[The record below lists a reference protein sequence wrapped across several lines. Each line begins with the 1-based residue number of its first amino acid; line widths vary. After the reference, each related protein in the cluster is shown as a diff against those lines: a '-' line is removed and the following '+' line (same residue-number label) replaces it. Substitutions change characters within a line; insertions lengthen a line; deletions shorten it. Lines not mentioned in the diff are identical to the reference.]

1 MEVENNCSRLQL
13 CSISLVYT
21 SIWSYSIFAMIQSFN
36 QDSIHMRLPFYVTM
50 SLLYESLHGIILI
63 GMIPYIKRIGSRYT
77 TIYTISST
85 MCNGALALWG
95 GNQIFIMSKKEDPPE
110 DIYNCA
116 IILFSIQCFLGGI
129 YMMLSIASVTT
140 GIHMYFMKKRQNI
153 YETIYND
160 TV

>member
-1 MEVENNCSRLQL
+1 MEVQKNCSKLQL

-21 SIWSYSIFAMIQSFN
+21 SIWSYSVFAIVQSFN
-36 QDSIHMRLPFYVTM
+36 EDSQHMRLPFYITM
-50 SLLYESLHGIILI
+50 SLFYETLHGIILI

-85 MCNGALALWG
+85 MCNGTLALWG
-95 GNQIFIMSKKEDPPE
+95 GNQIFIMSKKEDPSE
-110 DIYNCA
+110 DVYNCA
-116 IILFSIQCFLGGI
+116 IILFSIQCFIGTI

-140 GIHMYFMKKRQNI
+140 GIRIYFINKRQNI
-153 YETIYND
+153 YDTIYND